1 MSQSEFRFAL
11 IAAVVVFSTT
21 RGISQTVIPEV
32 LAKGTLQEQMNFLE
46 EKTRIYED
54 YRAIREDMFQEIKKN
69 SIDSLTKAKS
79 RILGFVELTGNLNV
93 RIDSLNSSLKVTK
106 DEMKEMSRTKN
117 SISVIGIKID
127 KTVYNNIMWIIVAG
141 LAFILGIGFLTF
153 NRNRKITVNT
163 KKNLMISGKSSKR
176 IGKKRVSTA
185 KRWAWTTLRKSKSY
199 GECDVM
205 GIYLRSCQ

>member
-163 KKNLMISGKSSKR
+163 KKELNDLR
-176 IGKKRVSTA
+176 EEFEAYRKKTRLDRE
-185 KRWAWTTLRKSKSY
+185 KMGMDHFKEIQKLR
-199 GECDVM
+199 GM
-205 GIYLRSCQ
+205 